1 MTAPEWTEW
10 RRPGP
15 TGEQQ
20 WRDVGVGLG
29 IVVGGVATAVLIN
42 SMGAFSFGTAPS
54 LAEQVAWAAVLTVPL
69 IWRRQFPVAVVVVIG
84 VLFIVAQARRNG
96 DNFVPSVALF
106 IALYTLGAWG
116 QNRVVARWVRLG
128 VIGAMFAWLGYSFV
142 QALVQP
148 PAEFEGAA
156 GPLDPVLATVIYQV
170 AFNVAFFVSGYH
182 FGNAAWLSARRRHE
196 LEVQAD
202 ELRRSQ
208 ELNARQAVVTERVR
222 IARDLHDV
230 VAHHVA
236 VMGVQAGA
244 ARRVLDTDADVAR
257 GALET
262 VEQTARTAIT
272 ELRGLV
278 GVLREEPT
286 GDATAPAELPTLG
299 ASHPAS
305 PGLDQLPELADDTR
319 SAGIEVAYAVYGDP
333 RPVPDAVAVSAYRV
347 VQESLTNVVK
357 HAGGSAADVRVRF
370 LDHGLELEVS
380 DDGRGRSASRAAAGA
395 SNGAGFGLVGMRERV
410 AVHGGEFEA
419 GPRRD
424 GGFRVRAHFP
434 LGEAG
439 RAHDAVGSSHEPA
452 QGPR

>member
-1 MTAPEWTEW
+1 MAAPEWTDW

-20 WRDVGVGLG
+20 WRDVWVGLG
-29 IVVGGVATAVLIN
+29 IVAGGVATAVLIN
-42 SMGAFSFGTAPS
+42 STGAFSFGTAPS
-54 LAEQVAWAAVLTVPL
+54 LAEQVAWAAALTLPL

-84 VLFIVAQARRNG
+84 VLFILAQARRNG

-148 PAEFEGAA
+148 RAEFEGAA
-156 GPLDPVLATVIYQV
+156 GPLDPILATVIYQV

-278 GVLREEPT
+278 GVLREEPS
-286 GDATAPAELPTLG
+286 GDATAAAELPTLG

-319 SAGIEVAYAVYGDP
+319 SAGIEVAYAVYGEP

-380 DDGRGRSASRAAAGA
+380 DDGRGRSASRVSAAATA
-395 SNGAGFGLVGMRERV
+395 GAGFGLVGMRERV

-434 LGEAG
+434 LGDG
-439 RAHDAVGSSHEPA
+439 HDAVGSSHERA
-452 QGPR
+452 RGSR